1 MATTDLMFPPPKG
14 GDILPLLRDD
24 DKGNQNGNEKEHETA
39 DVVSMYHGNCGSE
52 ITRVGMLRWD
62 TRLAFLYGNRFGGI
76 ILVLRCLSPSLSVN
90 PPLPT

>member
-14 GDILPLLRDD
+14 GNILPLLRDD

-52 ITRVGMLRWD
+52 IARVSLSPR
-62 TRLAFLYGNRFGGI
+62 
-76 ILVLRCLSPSLSVN
+76 LVLGLARQRSALPSYRGTVCIS
-90 PPLPT
+90 